1 MKNFYE
7 IEYGGKYSEIFI
19 SLNKQYDEYKLKTGL
34 QNILTTT
41 EINIT
46 SGKRFYD
53 ILRLQIVG
61 NFAISKKVMLLL
73 VNNNISGYIA
83 TPIKIRDRQ
92 EEYYLLQIT
101 GKCGQINRPEI
112 SGPVKGYDF
121 DLETWDGSD
130 IFCPIDSLV
139 TLCNEKVKKIFN
151 DNNVSNIEFTKIDE
165 VEWYNA

>member
-7 IEYGGKYSEIFI
+7 MEYGGKYSEIFI
-19 SLNKQYDEYKLKTGL
+19 SLNEQYDEYKLKTGL

-41 EINIT
+41 EISIT

-53 ILRLQIVG
+53 ILRLQTVG

-92 EEYYLLQIT
+92 EEY
-101 GKCGQINRPEI
+101 
-112 SGPVKGYDF
+112 
-121 DLETWDGSD
+121 
-130 IFCPIDSLV
+130 
-139 TLCNEKVKKIFN
+139 
-151 DNNVSNIEFTKIDE
+151 
-165 VEWYNA
+165 